1 MKKERAKT
9 EIEIQMTRLL
19 YTFLLNN
26 EKELGLDTCDNS
38 AFSPSERI
46 YKIACETSTTMY
58 YFLKC
63 KGVLGDEK

>member
-1 MKKERAKT
+1 
-9 EIEIQMTRLL
+9 MTRLL

-26 EKELGLDTCDNS
+26 EKELRLNTCDNS

-46 YKIACETSTTMY
+46 YKIACETSMTIY

-63 KGVLGDEK
+63 KGVLRGEK

>member
-1 MKKERAKT
+1 MKKERTKT

-26 EKELGLDTCDNS
+26 EKELGLDTCDNC

-46 YKIACETSTTMY
+46 YKIACETSTTIY

-63 KGVLGDEK
+63 KGVLRGEK